1 MAMQQGPFYEALGA
15 NVCRLRQAANLTQQ
29 HLATKV
35 GLTRTSIT
43 NIEKG
48 RQPVQAHVLIQ
59 IVRALK
65 TSVNEVLPQMPDEST
80 PVLPNNLDEQM
91 QAWVKTILDLPP
103 TPSEK

>member
-15 NVCRLRQAANLTQQ
+15 NVCRLRHAANLTQQ

-48 RQPVQAHVLIQ
+48 RQPVQVHVLIE

-65 TSVNEVLPQMPDEST
+65 TSVSDVLPPMPDDAM
-80 PVLPNNLDEQM
+80 PVLPDNLDEQT
-91 QAWVKTILDLPP
+91 QALVRKILDLPP
-103 TPSEK
+103 TSSEK